1 MGPKFA
7 IVFSGAD
14 VNGVSNFMQGI
25 KGNIEQMQIP
35 AADDY
40 YYEDEETTEEG
51 QMEIKTENG
60 DVQDEEQEVFVS
72 PKIRVAIS
80 TYYKG
85 TSLDGALK
93 KVEEYIDLSD
103 ENTISTL

>member
-14 VNGVSNFMQGI
+14 SSGVNNFMQEL
-25 KGNIEQMQIP
+25 KSKIEAMQIV

-40 YYEDEETTEEG
+40 KEVSKQADG
-51 QMEIKTENG
+51 
-60 DVQDEEQEVFVS
+60 QDENSDVEVVVS

-103 ENTISTL
+103 DNNINVL

>member
-1 MGPKFA
+1 MIIYKEELDTNEENA
-7 IVFSGAD
+7 NNVED
-14 VNGVSNFMQGI
+14 V
-25 KGNIEQMQIP
+25 
-35 AADDY
+35 
-40 YYEDEETTEEG
+40 
-51 QMEIKTENG
+51 
-60 DVQDEEQEVFVS
+60 EVIAS

-93 KVEEYIDLSD
+93 KIEEYIDLSD